1 MSPVQRPSRDEVTVF
16 PTAAHFRAWLE
27 ANHDRVDALFIGF
40 YRKGVG
46 ARAMTYPEAVD
57 EALCFGWIDGITY
70 GVDDE
75 LRAVRFTPRR
85 RTSSWSAVNLAK
97 VQALSA
103 AGRMH
108 PAGIRAHEER
118 DRRKDQ
124 IYSYEQ
130 PPRELPPDMLA
141 RLRADGAAWTHWQAE
156 TPSYRRTATYW
167 VTDAKRP
174 ETRERR
180 FVMLLEESRSGGRP
194 RPFRVASQERTSQR
208 ASRA

>member
-1 MSPVQRPSRDEVTVF
+1 VSPVERPSRDDVAIF
-16 PTAAHFRAWLE
+16 PTAATFRAWLE
-27 ANHDRVDALFIGF
+27 SNHDTTDALFVGF
-40 YRKGVG
+40 FRKG
-46 ARAMTYPEAVD
+46 ASQRAMAYGEAVD

-70 GVDDE
+70 GIDEE
-75 LRAVRFTPRR
+75 LRAIRFTPRR

-97 VQALSA
+97 VETLRA

-124 IYSYEQ
+124 VYSYEQ
-130 PPRELPPDMLA
+130 PPRELPPDMAA
-141 RLRADGAAWTHWQAE
+141 RLQADPAAWTHWQSE
-156 TPSYRRTATYW
+156 IPSYRRTATHW

-180 FVMLLEESRSGGRP
+180 FGQLLEASRAGRRP
-194 RPFRVASQERTSQR
+194 RPFRVGSAD
-208 ASRA
+208 A